1 MKNKT
6 NWKSISVQ
14 AEWIY
19 RLPDKKEHTIY
30 INIVLNI
37 IYKTKYAQ
45 CLLKALHNCLFAK
58 TLFCV
63 TFPMH
68 QVFNNR
74 IFSTRIVSNAQYDQ
88 LQLRSKVMDTID
100 ERFTIAHFVSTE
112 GCC

>member
-1 MKNKT
+1 
-6 NWKSISVQ
+6 
-14 AEWIY
+14 
-19 RLPDKKEHTIY
+19 
-30 INIVLNI
+30 
-37 IYKTKYAQ
+37 
-45 CLLKALHNCLFAK
+45 
-58 TLFCV
+58 V
-63 TFPMH
+63 TFPLH